1 MLQNKPLLIPDRVFK
16 DEKIE
21 KNEKTH
27 VAILESTHQEDHF
40 GV

>member
-1 MLQNKPLLIPDRVFK
+1 MLQNKPLLIPARVFK
-16 DEKIE
+16 GEKIK

-27 VAILESTHQEDHF
+27 VAIMESTHQGDHF